1 MADYTVKVRRFQPE
15 TGDGPYWESF
25 DVELEESLSVLDA
38 LLHARSDQDGSLAVR
53 CSCRAAI
60 CGSCGVKVNG
70 QSTLACKTKIQDA
83 QNEADRAAGLT
94 PTEAVEERRDHQE
107 TASIVVE
114 PMGNMPVIKDLV
126 TD

>member
-1 MADYTVKVRRFQPE
+1 MRRFQPE

-38 LLHARSDQDGSLAVR
+38 LLHARSDQDGTLAVR

-83 QNEADRAAGLT
+83 QNEANRKAGIVAGDPVAPGGADR
-94 PTEAVEERRDHQE
+94 
-107 TASIVVE
+107 
-114 PMGNMPVIKDLV
+114 PVALPSRHRSWSSRWA
-126 TD
+126 TCP